1 MVSAEIQSWTDK
13 TITAVSGTLVLSQES
28 SRDVAR
34 HALKKLFAL
43 TNNELDASL
52 KIIQEIHDFSVRRRL
67 LEVFRQSF
75 VEASEDFTSP
85 LFFQSGDF
93 SNARFAE
100 DFDQDLLRLWRHS
113 GSDRKRLNN
122 IIKNYPNAAR
132 IRILKRLTSREFEKK
147 RRIRYAVNRA
157 FSQSAQTS
165 SGFTTLILLII
176 FLAFLIIMF
185 D

>member
-52 KIIQEIHDFSVRRRL
+52 KIIQEINDFSVRRRL

-85 LFFQSGDF
+85 LF
-93 SNARFAE
+93 
-100 DFDQDLLRLWRHS
+100 
-113 GSDRKRLNN
+113 
-122 IIKNYPNAAR
+122 
-132 IRILKRLTSREFEKK
+132 
-147 RRIRYAVNRA
+147 
-157 FSQSAQTS
+157 SQV
-165 SGFTTLILLII
+165 I
-176 FLAFLIIMF
+176 FLTLVLLKILTRIYC
-185 D
+185 DYGDIQGVIGNV